1 MEPIRPKE
9 ESSIPP
15 WVKRMVRSKYFWITL
30 AIVIPFVVLWIKEG
44 LMWAIITF
52 LILGGLI
59 LFLTSRRRRSRRYYV
74 IDEDDYDEDEEIIIE
89 SGRRTESSDRIRD
102 LYFPKGLRNIHQEG
116 LNNLGQRQRDDLKRT
131 MRRLRRLR

>member
-15 WVKRMVRSKYFWITL
+15 WVKRMVRNKYFWIAL
-30 AIVIPFVVLWIKEG
+30 AIGIPFVVLWIKEG

-59 LFLTSRRRRSRRYYV
+59 LFFTRRRRRPRRYYL
-74 IDEDDYDEDEEIIIE
+74 IEDEDDEEDI
-89 SGRRTESSDRIRD
+89 
-102 LYFPKGLRNIHQEG
+102 
-116 LNNLGQRQRDDLKRT
+116 
-131 MRRLRRLR
+131 